1 MPRRLRLFYS
11 ALTVV
16 VLLIPAIAIYGE
28 LSKRPDI
35 WWTPRPLAIS
45 LAESRDR
52 VEIYVRGMSL
62 GDLVDARHLWISD
75 QGKSS
80 PVGADEISLRFNNWD
95 RIRAARLPLLLLYA
109 GAGGAGLAILV
120 LIAGGRL
127 TYRPE
132 KDAVAA

>member
-1 MPRRLRLFYS
+1 MPPRLRLFYS

-16 VLLIPAIAIYGE
+16 VLLIPAFAIYGE

-52 VEIYVRGMSL
+52 VEIYVRGKAL
-62 GDLVDARHLWISD
+62 GDLVDARRLSISD
-75 QGKSS
+75 QGKST
-80 PVGADEISLRFNNWD
+80 PVSADEISLRFNNWD
-95 RIRAARLPLLLLYA
+95 RIRAARIPLLLAYA
-109 GAGGAGLAILV
+109 AACGAGLAILV